1 MARCS
6 VGGRTSAVPTAA
18 RGPSLYATAAS
29 GSLWVVEIQAF
40 NTTTSAVAISV
51 GIATSAGTQGAG
63 LTEVNEEDPT
73 HTILGTGF
81 NTHTA
86 DATLTNT
93 RHASLGAAIGSGIIW
108 TFGGRGLQIPEG
120 TGNGVVIT
128 CHTGTGQHLDFG
140 FVWDE

>member
-1 MARCS
+1 MPRCS

-18 RGPSLYATAAS
+18 RGPSLYAAAGS
-29 GSLWVVEIQAF
+29 GNLILREVGAF
-40 NTTTSAVAISV
+40 NTTTTAVAVSL
-51 GIATSAGTQGAG
+51 GIATATGTQGAT
-63 LTEVNEEDPT
+63 LTEVNESDQT

-93 RHASLGAAIGSGIIW
+93 RHGSLGAAVGSFIIW
-108 TFGGRGLQIPEG
+108 TFGEGGILIPEG

-128 CHTGTGQHLDFG
+128 CHTGTGQHLDFY